1 MKPLQDY
8 KIKSLSEQ
16 DIVKIEIMEN
26 EIFFLPWSNNL
37 LKQIFDNKN
46 NILLGAFS
54 EDNLVGYLIAST
66 IFDESELLRLAVLP
80 EFRGC
85 GLAKKML
92 SYYSTSTQQCQK
104 FYLEVEEDNEP
115 AKTLYLSFGY
125 VVYHIRKNYYS
136 NGTSALLMKRETN
149 D

>member
-66 IFDESELLRLAVLP
+66 IFDESV
-80 EFRGC
+80 
-85 GLAKKML
+85 
-92 SYYSTSTQQCQK
+92 
-104 FYLEVEEDNEP
+104 
-115 AKTLYLSFGY
+115 
-125 VVYHIRKNYYS
+125 
-136 NGTSALLMKRETN
+136 
-149 D
+149 